1 MAYPKTPEKLFDI
14 FLERVT
20 EGRAGINV
28 CKDDDMPGWTTVWRK
43 ITSDPDFE
51 QRYRTALSSRGMV
64 YADMLDDLDKK
75 LLSGMITESA
85 HRTLSDNIKW
95 RSARMTPKVYGDKQ
109 QIDVTASPGGE
120 YLQALQQINNS
131 LEMRRAE
138 AIEHEEG
145 ETHTTEITTRAQS
158 ERSE

>member
-20 EGRAGINV
+20 EGRAGTNV

-64 YADMLDDLDKK
+64 YADMLDDVDKR

-131 LEMRRAE
+131 LEMRRVE

-145 ETHTTEITTRAQS
+145 ETHTTETSTRAQS
-158 ERSE
+158 KRSK

>member
-1 MAYPKTPEKLFDI
+1 
-14 FLERVT
+14 
-20 EGRAGINV
+20 
-28 CKDDDMPGWTTVWRK
+28 
-43 ITSDPDFE
+43 
-51 QRYRTALSSRGMV
+51 
-64 YADMLDDLDKK
+64 
-75 LLSGMITESA
+75 MITESA

>member
-20 EGRAGINV
+20 EGRAGTNV

-64 YADMLDDLDKK
+64 YADMLDDVDKR

-138 AIEHEEG
+138 AVEHEEG

>member
-20 EGRAGINV
+20 EGRAGTNV

-64 YADMLDDLDKK
+64 YADMLDDVDKR

-120 YLQALQQINNS
+120 YLQALQQINDS

>member
-120 YLQALQQINNS
+120 YLQALQQINDS

-145 ETHTTEITTRAQS
+145 ETHTTEITTRARS
-158 ERSE
+158 ERSK

>member
-1 MAYPKTPEKLFDI
+1 
-14 FLERVT
+14 
-20 EGRAGINV
+20 
-28 CKDDDMPGWTTVWRK
+28 MPGWTTVWRK

-64 YADMLDDLDKK
+64 YADMLDDVDKR

>member
-20 EGRAGINV
+20 EGRAGTNV

-64 YADMLDDLDKK
+64 YADMLDDVDKR